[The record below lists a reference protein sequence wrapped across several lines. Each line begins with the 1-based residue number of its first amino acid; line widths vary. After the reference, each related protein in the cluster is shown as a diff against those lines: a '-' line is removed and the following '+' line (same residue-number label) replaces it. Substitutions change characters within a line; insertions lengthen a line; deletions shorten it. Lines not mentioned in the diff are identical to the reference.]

1 MHIDIFF
8 TAGADYTSVS
18 RDLVFAAGDTEECVL
33 ITLVDDNVQEN
44 DETFRVNITAVD
56 PALQIFQSSAVVT
69 IQNVMGRYQL
79 NNDIIYTR
87 EHHDLYAVISLV
99 SPSFYCQAS

>member
-1 MHIDIFF
+1 M
-8 TAGADYTSVS
+8 
-18 RDLVFAAGDTEECVL
+18 L

-44 DETFRVNITAVD
+44 NETFRVTITAVD

-69 IQNVMGRYQL
+69 IQNVMGRYQV
-79 NNDIIYTR
+79 NNDLIYTR
-87 EHHDLYAVISLV
+87 KHHDLYAVISLV